1 MQVADLHSQLN
12 AAETARAASE
22 SRLVALQHGVLR
34 VARSSAYDP
43 AAAASLVPGDTEAVV
58 CAVRAA
64 LERQEAEM
72 RALGDRLRK
81 EAAEAQQR
89 FDDELARKA
98 AQEMLGAQQLHE
110 LECASDVVVW
120 SLYGVIETNY
130 LRTGLLGHT
139 HRCARSLHKQCYTH
153 DGSGYMHMRALTRH
167 GRPKSTAPDIS
178 CACGAACTCGWAPAC
193 A

>member
-64 LERQEAEM
+64 LQRQEAEM

-110 LECASDVVVW
+110 LECASDVVVR
-120 SLYGVIETNY
+120 SLYGAIETNH

-139 HRCARSLHKQCYTH
+139 HTH
-153 DGSGYMHMRALTRH
+153 THMCTQSAQTPLRA
-167 GRPKSTAPDIS
+167 
-178 CACGAACTCGWAPAC
+178 
-193 A
+193 